1 MSTEENNEL
10 DSFEDHIN
18 DHLLSLH
25 NNGININKN
34 IAKLDS

>member
-1 MSTEENNEL
+1 MSTEENNER

-25 NNGININKN
+25 NNGINIKKSK
-34 IAKLDS
+34 AKLDS